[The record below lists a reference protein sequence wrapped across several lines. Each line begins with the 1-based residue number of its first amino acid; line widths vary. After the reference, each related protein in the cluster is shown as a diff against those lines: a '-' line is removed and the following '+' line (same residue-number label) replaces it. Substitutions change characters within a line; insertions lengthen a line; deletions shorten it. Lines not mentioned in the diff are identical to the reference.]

1 MQGGTAVAELVS
13 RTSEGLLRLSEAGRE
28 EIAPWVT
35 DAEGS
40 VYAFTSESD
49 PQAVSAAMARLSRN
63 PNDLR
68 TIIASEF
75 MGEQGKDTALLR
87 RVVNQFG
94 DDSVM
99 QLYPIQLVLE
109 GVSNIAT
116 KEIEWGRLAAYLEQS
131 TRYLRFD
138 KKDEAGNYAYY
149 TPEEFD
155 DDTTE
160 LYAKHM
166 DGIFDIYSELYEK
179 LRQHIMDTSS
189 EPEEKRDGAWRRA
202 CHAQACDGVRGL
214 LPAATKATVGM
225 AGSAQAVHNMIL
237 HLVSHELPEIRSL
250 GEKALQAV
258 RGVAPV
264 FFERTD
270 MPNRGGLISGHQK
283 QTREATRELAS
294 RLLEGVEVKEEA
306 GPRVDLISADSTEDE
321 LVAKILNDASSYP
334 YAAVL
339 DVVGGMSEAEKQE
352 VIEVYVGD
360 RYNRRAKPGRAFE
373 WPHYSFEAVCD
384 YGAFRDIQRHR
395 IVDGLEWQSL
405 QTGLGHETP
414 AIIQQAGLGEEYE
427 DAFALSR
434 DLHDTLKERGYD
446 DQAQY
451 ATLFGHL
458 MRFTIKMNA
467 RSMTHTAELRTTSQ
481 GHPTYRKVYQDMH
494 AAIAEAHPLIAK
506 AMKFVSQ
513 DEDDEL
519 ARLGAERYNQEKYGS
534 DE

>member
-1 MQGGTAVAELVS
+1 MAEDRELVS
-13 RTSEGLLRLSEAGRE
+13 KTSEGLLRLTDAGRK
-28 EIAPWVT
+28 EITPWVT
-35 DAEGS
+35 DVKGD
-40 VYAFTSESD
+40 VYAFTSAAD

-68 TIIASEF
+68 TIVVSEF
-75 MGEQGKDTALLR
+75 MGEKGKDTDLLR

-99 QLYPIQLVLE
+99 QLYPMQLVFE

-138 KKDEAGNYAYY
+138 KKDEAGRYAYHI
-149 TPEEFD
+149 PEEFD
-155 DDTTE
+155 AKTTKVYTQHLDD
-160 LYAKHM
+160 
-166 DGIFDIYSELYEK
+166 IFDIYSQLYEK
-179 LRQHIMDTSS
+179 LRQYIMDTSS

-202 CHAQACDGVRGL
+202 CHAQACDGVRAL
-214 LPAATKATVGM
+214 LPAATKATVGV
-225 AGSAQAVHNMIL
+225 AGSAQAIHNMIL
-237 HLVSHELPEIRSL
+237 HLVSHELPEMRRL
-250 GEKALQAV
+250 GEDALAAV

-270 MPNRGGLISGHQK
+270 MPSRGGLISGHRQ
-283 QTREATRELAS
+283 QTRDATRLLADRLLAS
-294 RLLEGVEVKEEA
+294 TEPEIATGPQVRLL
-306 GPRVDLISADSTEDE
+306 SADTTEDE
-321 LVAKILNDASSYP
+321 VIAKILADNSSSSYEI
-334 YAAVL
+334 VQRR
-339 DVVGGMSEAEKQE
+339 VSELSSKEKE
-352 VIEVYVGD
+352 EIIATYVGE

-373 WPHYSFEAVCD
+373 WPHYSFEVVCD

-395 IVDGLEWQSL
+395 IVDGLEWQPL
-405 QTGLGHETP
+405 QVGLGHEILD
-414 AIIQQAGLGEEYE
+414 IIHRAELNEAYE
-427 DAFALSR
+427 RAFTLSHELYD
-434 DLHDTLKERGYD
+434 DLKKRGYK

-451 ATLFGHL
+451 ATLFGHN

-481 GHPTYRKVYQDMH
+481 GHPAYRKVYQDMH
-494 AAIAEAHPLIAK
+494 AAIAKAHPLIAK

-519 ARLGAERYNQEKYGS
+519 ARLGAERYNQEKYGPES
-534 DE
+534 